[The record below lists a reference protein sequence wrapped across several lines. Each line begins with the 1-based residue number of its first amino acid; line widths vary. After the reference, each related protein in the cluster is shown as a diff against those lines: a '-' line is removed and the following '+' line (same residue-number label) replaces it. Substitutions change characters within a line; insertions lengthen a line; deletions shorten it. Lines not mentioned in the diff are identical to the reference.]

1 MSPESVVVGP
11 RKVANS
17 IPGCE
22 VEDILE
28 RLDDLPAVKVSMT
41 RSNHAELRGRRKR
54 FTDHFISFSGVA
66 PLYSTRSSA
75 QSFIEELIHT
85 AFDLTSSCDLPKLQV
100 RRVRQMAHAE
110 RGGEV
115 PRRCSN
121 LQHRCLLHGWRSY
134 REAAD
139 REKERERGDF
149 HWDRRLS
156 GEGRGR

>member
-1 MSPESVVVGP
+1 MSPESVVVGS

-22 VEDILE
+22 VEDILK
-28 RLDDLPAVKVSMT
+28 RLDDLPAVKVSM
-41 RSNHAELRGRRKR
+41 SNHAELKGRRKR

-66 PLYSTRSSA
+66 PLYSTRSSV

-85 AFDLTSSCDLPKLQV
+85 AFDLTSSCDLPKL
-100 RRVRQMAHAE
+100 RICRVRQMAHAE

-115 PRRCSN
+115 PRRRSV
-121 LQHRCLLHGWRSY
+121 LQHRRLHGWRSY

-139 REKERERGDF
+139 REKEREKDDF
-149 HWDRRLS
+149 HFHTDRRCAVDD
-156 GEGRGR
+156 

>member
-1 MSPESVVVGP
+1 
-11 RKVANS
+11 
-17 IPGCE
+17 
-22 VEDILE
+22 
-28 RLDDLPAVKVSMT
+28 
-41 RSNHAELRGRRKR
+41 
-54 FTDHFISFSGVA
+54 
-66 PLYSTRSSA
+66 
-75 QSFIEELIHT
+75 
-85 AFDLTSSCDLPKLQV
+85 
-100 RRVRQMAHAE
+100 MAHAE

-115 PRRCSN
+115 PGRRSV

>member
-1 MSPESVVVGP
+1 MSPESVVVGS

-28 RLDDLPAVKVSMT
+28 RLDDLPAVKVSM
-41 RSNHAELRGRRKR
+41 SNHAELRGRRKR

-66 PLYSTRSSA
+66 PLYSTRSSV

-110 RGGEV
+110 RGCEV
-115 PRRCSN
+115 PRRRSVI
-121 LQHRCLLHGWRSY
+121 QHRGLLFYGWRSRC

-139 REKERERGDF
+139 GKKDREKDDFDF
-149 HWDRRLS
+149 HTDRRCS
-156 GEGRGR
+156 G